1 MLERIGK
8 YKILRFIADGGQGT
22 VYQAFDPIFKRT
34 CAVKIM
40 NQRVT
45 EDPGYLRALHMKTSL
60 STNLHHPGIVATH
73 DCSQD
78 RDSVYIAT
86 DYLPGSLARRMDS
99 GKSLTNRQ
107 AVKTAHQIGRALAY
121 AHKHGIL
128 HGNVKPEN
136 ILFSGNGSLKVS
148 DFGIAKCMAFSRYR
162 GSLYT
167 RSSMFYCSP
176 EQVSGNNMDH
186 RSDIYSL
193 GKLLKEMVIGTIP
206 LSEEG
211 IFEGYSGQMGL
222 PGFFEDNKNQ
232 IPNSIQSVVDKSTSL
247 IPDDRYNN
255 MENMISDLQK
265 ALRDLPE
272 DLILRHQSELKAR
285 TTNTRSSKKHRG
297 NSPNPTNNANQI
309 EFDMPNGE

>member
-8 YKILRFIADGGQGT
+8 YKILECIADGGQGT
-22 VYQAFDPIFKRT
+22 VYRAFDPIFKRT

-40 NQRVT
+40 NQLVT
-45 EDPGYLRALHMKTSL
+45 GDPGYLRALHMKTSL

-78 RDSVYIAT
+78 RDSVYIVT

-107 AVKTAHQIGRALAY
+107 AVKTAHQIGRALEY
-121 AHKHGIL
+121 AHRHGIL

-167 RSSMFYCSP
+167 RSSLFYCSP
-176 EQVSGNNMDH
+176 EQVSENNMDH

-211 IFEGYSGQMGL
+211 IFAGYSGQMGL
-222 PGFFEDNKNQ
+222 PGFFADNKKLM
-232 IPNSIQSVVDKSTSL
+232 PNSIQSVVDKSTSL
-247 IPDDRYNN
+247 IPEDRYDS
-255 MENMISDLQK
+255 MGNMICK
-265 ALRDLPE
+265 
-272 DLILRHQSELKAR
+272 RHSRIYPR
-285 TTNTRSSKKHRG
+285 T
-297 NSPNPTNNANQI
+297 
-309 EFDMPNGE
+309 